1 MELFWGDIVYYIPFG
16 PLTCMLMGIIG
27 TGIWVHYTAYM
38 YNQVNW
44 ALEILGPTVT
54 APNLGRIHEAIIA
67 TATVYMIFAFL
78 NFVVGLWRKVI
89 QVKQDLE
96 GYDAKTGNIYR
107 IVVLLLGF
115 SWWIQV
121 VWLVLL
127 LMGCGIFAVDTYVA
141 YRLIEKVQL
150 NQAAMAPVYNAW
162 VTGVATG
169 WTVSSSALAAAGG
182 DLIVAVGDG
191 NGWPRAVT
199 CPSTCLN
206 LATFPIVEVDPDQ
219 ACVCDAVTLAHANEA
234 LDNALSATAGMFVG
248 LWFMWVFGDF
258 FKTILTADFVRS
270 DFEAKVQE
278 RAGAGGGGGGGG
290 AMGGAGGKSFGARGG
305 ASFGGRGYNKL

>member
-1 MELFWGDIVYYIPFG
+1 MVFWGDIVYYIPIG

-38 YNQVNW
+38 YNQVTW

-54 APNLGRIHEAIIA
+54 AHDLGRIHEAIIA
-67 TATVYMIFAFL
+67 TSTVYMIFAFF
-78 NFVVGLWRKVI
+78 NFLVGLWRKVI
-89 QVKQDLE
+89 QVKQDTE
-96 GYDAKTGNIYR
+96 GFDVKTGKYYR
-107 IVVLLLGF
+107 IVVLLLGL

-121 VWLVLL
+121 AWLVLL

-141 YRLIEKVQL
+141 FRVIEKVQM
-150 NQAAMAPVYNAW
+150 NQAAMSAVYTDW
-162 VTGVATG
+162 VTGAATG
-169 WTVSSSALAAAGG
+169 WSVNTASLAAAGG
-182 DLIVAVGDG
+182 DLIVAVSDG

-206 LATFPIVEVDPDQ
+206 LATYPIVSVDPDQ
-219 ACVCDAVTLAHANEA
+219 ACVCDPVTLAHANEA
-234 LDNALSATAGMFVG
+234 LNNALSATAGMFVG

-270 DFEAKVQE
+270 DFEAKAQE
-278 RAGAGGGGGGGG
+278 AGAAGGGGGGAG
-290 AMGGAGGKSFGARGG
+290 AGSGAGGKSFGARGA